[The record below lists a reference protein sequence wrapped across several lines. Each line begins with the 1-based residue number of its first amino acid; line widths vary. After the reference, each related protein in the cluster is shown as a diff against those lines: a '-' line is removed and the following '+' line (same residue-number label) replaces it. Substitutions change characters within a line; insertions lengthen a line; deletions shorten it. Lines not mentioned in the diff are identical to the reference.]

1 MQNIADQLEKR
12 SKNLTANRISIGSLA
27 LKSKSFQFSDRRL
40 KFVSSNPIP
49 KNLIK
54 MSEEVKTDAAPAE
67 APTAEDLKGQKRS
80 LEVRISLLTAF
91 SSFFSNQILS
101 RFYITHLK
109 IDILKR

>member
-1 MQNIADQLEKR
+1 
-12 SKNLTANRISIGSLA
+12 
-27 LKSKSFQFSDRRL
+27 
-40 KFVSSNPIP
+40 
-49 KNLIK
+49 

-91 SSFFSNQILS
+91 SSFFLNQILS